1 MVSPVPRAHVRI
13 MPGAFPR
20 ARVARG
26 FDELPT
32 IVLAYVAPVGA
43 IDFPAKVDL
52 LIKDARDRQ
61 RRRRASVAL
70 IVVAAAVVALA
81 ILDPGAWRG
90 GGAGT
95 RGDGHLAKFNDQRI
109 SFTYPARWLA
119 QNKGA
124 GLSLESSF
132 VVALSTEHLRS
143 PCRYSGN
150 SGECGA
156 DLMLSHLGR
165 NGVFLAWTVGGLA
178 VVTSPTLEGRPGK
191 LIQVGGKAARISV
204 EHSAGGGPSAGGGC
218 QPETTL
224 TVRVETVNHYQLLA
238 CTDGNDA
245 QFESDVLAMLR
256 SVSFSA
262 AAGRG

>member
-1 MVSPVPRAHVRI
+1 ADLVHLSRALAGPEQGSRPV
-13 MPGAFPR
+13 
-20 ARVARG
+20 ARVQ
-26 FDELPT
+26 L
-32 IVLAYVAPVGA
+32 
-43 IDFPAKVDL
+43 
-52 LIKDARDRQ
+52 
-61 RRRRASVAL
+61 RRRAEHRTPPEPLPVL
-70 IVVAAAVVALA
+70 
-81 ILDPGAWRG
+81 RQ
-90 GGAGT
+90 
-95 RGDGHLAKFNDQRI
+95 QRRMW
-109 SFTYPARWLA
+109 SR
-119 QNKGA
+119 
-124 GLSLESSF
+124 
-132 VVALSTEHLRS
+132 
-143 PCRYSGN
+143 
-150 SGECGA
+150 
-156 DLMLSHLGR
+156 LGR